1 MIIAGDKSSERADRN
16 QRVTR
21 LAKVFIT
28 VDTEV
33 WPEAQGWPHTPLAE
47 GNDCA
52 RELSWYFYGG
62 AGSNPRGLPYQLRTL
77 ASAGLKATFF
87 VDPLFSFALGAAP
100 LRELVELIQ
109 QSGQEIGLHLHPEWL
124 TDPRCKGLPAFSG
137 PLLHRYSEPDQARLI
152 QAGLARLRELGARQ
166 PRAFRAGNWGAT
178 LATLRALG
186 RSGIAFDSSLNACF
200 ASSFPDL
207 DAAVRGAYTQ
217 PAKLEGVWEF
227 PVTSFIDRPP
237 RGRRPLHV
245 CATSLGEFR
254 AVLEHAAARQ
264 WFAVVIVLHSF
275 EFVRIARL
283 SAGTSAPPQ
292 RLLADRFER
301 LCAYLA
307 DNGNKHQTCHFT
319 DLDEDA
325 LPRAAQPLVPT
336 SSLTRTALRQI
347 EQLASRLY

>member
-1 MIIAGDKSSERADRN
+1 
-16 QRVTR
+16 

-33 WPEAQGWPHTPLAE
+33 WPEAQGWPHTPLAA

-52 RELSWYFYGG
+52 REVSWYFYGG
-62 AGSNPRGLPYQLRTL
+62 GGSEARGLPYQLRTL

-87 VDPLFSFALGAAP
+87 VDPLFSFAIGTAP
-100 LRELVELIQ
+100 LRELVDLIQ

-124 TDPRCKGLPAFSG
+124 TDPRCNGLPAFSG

-152 QAGLARLRELGARQ
+152 KAGSDRLRAVGARE
-166 PRAFRAGNWGAT
+166 PRAFRAGNWGAS

-186 RSGIAFDSSLNACF
+186 RSGIVFDSSLNACF
-200 ASSFPDL
+200 ATSFPDL
-207 DAAVRGAYTQ
+207 DAGVRRAYVQ

-227 PVTSFIDRPP
+227 PVTSFVDRPP
-237 RGRRPLHV
+237 AGRRPLHV

-254 AVLEHAAARQ
+254 AVLEHAAARH
-264 WFAVVIVLHSF
+264 WFAVVIVLHCF
-275 EFVRIARL
+275 EFVRVARL
-283 SAGTSAPPQ
+283 SAGKSAPPQ

-307 DNGNKHQTCHFT
+307 DNRDTHQTCHFA
-319 DLDEDA
+319 DLDEVA
-325 LPRAAQPLVPT
+325 LPRSAQPVVPA
-336 SSLTRTALRQI
+336 SSLTRTAFRQI
-347 EQLASRLY
+347 EQLASRVY